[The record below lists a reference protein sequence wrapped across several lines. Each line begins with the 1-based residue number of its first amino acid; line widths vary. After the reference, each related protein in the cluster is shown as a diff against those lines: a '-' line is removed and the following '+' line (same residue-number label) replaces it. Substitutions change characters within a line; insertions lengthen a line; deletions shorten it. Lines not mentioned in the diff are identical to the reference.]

1 MARTASRH
9 ELGWKQLHANSTPR
23 RVWPLPLIFGVLA
36 VTAAWLYL
44 LSWALDLLLQ
54 GLR

>member
-1 MARTASRH
+1 MAIANRH
-9 ELGWKQLHANSTPR
+9 SLGWRESNPAPTRR
-23 RVWPLPLIFGVLA
+23 RVWPLPLVVGVIV